1 MEKGMS
7 LTLNVDDTTTRLAEA
22 LLLAWAADAGVP
34 YDSQPRTIG
43 DNVLPYDGISGDVL
57 KVARVIG
64 VWLDHRFQSYDWN
77 DRPIV
82 PTPYQGF
89 GYGGEDRPPEG
100 DPSSDRAP
108 RNNSNAALCIA
119 AGILPADLELGT
131 IAVTRL
137 AAVEYAKALDQSLS
151 VKALDSRA

>member
-57 KVARVIG
+57 KVARVI
-64 VWLDHRFQSYDWN
+64 
-77 DRPIV
+77 
-82 PTPYQGF
+82 GF